1 MIQSF
6 MQGYSRKSD
15 ITNEDVEPW
24 LVPIA
29 ARKLSSDAISDAEKE
44 QLLQF
49 IREQL

>member
-6 MQGYSRKSD
+6 LKGYSRKSD
-15 ITNEDVEPW
+15 ITYEDVEPW

-29 ARKLSSDAISDAEKE
+29 ARKLSSDTKSDAEKE